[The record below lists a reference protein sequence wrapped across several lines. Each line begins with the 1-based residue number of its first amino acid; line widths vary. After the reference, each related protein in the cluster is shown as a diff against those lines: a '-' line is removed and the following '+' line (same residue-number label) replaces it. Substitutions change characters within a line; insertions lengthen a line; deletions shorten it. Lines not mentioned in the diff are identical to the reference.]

1 MEINKKKVDVDA
13 TTLTATIDAADKG
26 KVYVVQEGEVYMYP
40 LPKYGKIE
48 LSSQNYKIGKPKYQI
63 SADWGYHDD

>member
-1 MEINKKKVDVDA
+1 MEIKKTEIEVDLE
-13 TTLTATIDAADKG
+13 TLTANIDASQKG
-26 KVYVVQEGEVYMYP
+26 ELYVVQEGKIFMYP

-63 SADWGYHDD
+63 SAD

>member
-1 MEINKKKVDVDA
+1 MEIKKTEIEVDSD
-13 TTLTATIDAADKG
+13 TLTASIDASQKG
-26 KVYVVQEGEVYMYP
+26 EIYIVQEGQVLMYP

-63 SADWGYHDD
+63 SAD

>member
-1 MEINKKKVDVDA
+1 MEIKKTEVDVDFD
-13 TTLTATIDAADKG
+13 TLTAIIDASKKG
-26 KVYVVQEGEVYMYP
+26 EIYIVQEGKIFMYP

-63 SADWGYHDD
+63 SAD